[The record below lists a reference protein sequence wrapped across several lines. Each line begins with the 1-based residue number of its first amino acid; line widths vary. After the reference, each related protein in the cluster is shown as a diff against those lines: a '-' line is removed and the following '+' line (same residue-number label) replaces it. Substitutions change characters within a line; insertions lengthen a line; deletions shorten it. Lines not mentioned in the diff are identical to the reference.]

1 MRAGFSYLVILIALT
16 LLCAACDKGGDG
28 GGGSGSGGGPGGAIV
43 GNVASSSE
51 LNFASQV
58 LALVNQERANNGSLP
73 PLSNNA
79 AMAQVAYDHSWDMRY
94 RSFFAHTNPGGATP
108 FDRMAYAG
116 IGYSN
121 AGENIAMGYATAA
134 DAMAAWMTSSG
145 HRANILNVNY
155 TEIGIG
161 VREGPG
167 GPWWT
172 QLFRKP

>member
-1 MRAGFSYLVILIALT
+1 MRAGFSYLVILIALM

-94 RSFFAHTNPGGATP
+94 RSFFAHTNLRGALADFAYTS
-108 FDRMAYAG
+108 DRPARLHPMLAYA
-116 IGYSN
+116 
-121 AGENIAMGYATAA
+121 
-134 DAMAAWMTSSG
+134 DMTTSPDG
-145 HRANILNVNY
+145 DPVTIPERLAEIYRRYPVGHVAHRAIAQSEPELMRL
-155 TEIGIG
+155 EQSLK
-161 VREGPG
+161 RE
-167 GPWWT
+167 
-172 QLFRKP
+172 